1 MGVNMG
7 FRPVRGRLRPLHQR
21 RTGAQML
28 VSAGRAGYMSPSSL
42 SPWDLMPS
50 RDPMPGTI
58 LPSRRPCL
66 TAVLRMAGLRPT
78 RQRVALAEILFGGAH
93 RHVSAEELHAEAYA
107 SRVHVSLA
115 TIYNTLHQ
123 FQEAG
128 LLREVA
134 IDASR
139 SYFDTDT
146 SDHHHFY
153 LEDEQR
159 VVDIPANAISIQGLP
174 QPPEGMV
181 VTHVDVI
188 VRVRKQQA

>member
-1 MGVNMG
+1 MH
-7 FRPVRGRLRPLHQR
+7 RPVVLPLHASHQ
-21 RTGAQML
+21 
-28 VSAGRAGYMSPSSL
+28 
-42 SPWDLMPS
+42 
-50 RDPMPGTI
+50 
-58 LPSRRPCL
+58 PCI

-78 RQRVALAEILFGGAH
+78 RQRIALAELLFSGEH
-93 RHVSAEELHAEAYA
+93 RHVSAEELHAEAGA
-107 SRVHVSLA
+107 ARVNVSLA

-123 FQEAG
+123 FQQAG

-159 VVDIPANAISIQGLP
+159 VIDIPASSIVIQNLP
-174 QPPEGMV
+174 EPPKGMNI
-181 VTHVDVI
+181 THVDVV
-188 VRVRKQQA
+188 VRVKKGVAPAG